1 MAIELDGHTK
11 TSGSGAG
18 PHTLSHTCGGSHRL
32 LAVVFTGM
40 RSGTGSWS
48 VTGVTYNGT
57 SLTQA
62 AANESSGSSRNVRT
76 EVWYLVNPP
85 GGSSYTVSVSTSSTM
100 LGCSLAAIS
109 LTGVDQSS
117 PVGNTGT
124 DTGNKSAYA
133 ASISTGT
140 ADAWLVG
147 GAGLRNGNRTWS
159 PDSGVTEI
167 YERASGSDATNDIV
181 GCGLYRSCGASGSY
195 SIGAS
200 ADASNFG
207 VLAAMAVNAAVL
219 DATISMARLAATAAA
234 VSLGVVP
241 GALSM
246 LMDVLTGTMSGVK
259 LSVVPGAVS
268 ISADTLPAS
277 GAVIDLSVVPG
288 AVSISADTLPASGA
302 VIDLSVVPGAVSML
316 MDELALSG
324 VVIDLTVA
332 QSVLMATLNLL
343 ATVPDISVAVAATTI
358 AMAVLEH
365 ILAVNSLTV
374 APGAVVL
381 NMAALEALA
390 DAVAILISVIGTDE
404 TILMSALSAAFNVEQ
419 LAVLPGEYI
428 TEMQTLQPTLTIMP
442 LTVFMLLG
450 CALAA
455 DRARYGAIV
464 SDAARYYAT
473 VSDRTGCQ

>member
-48 VTGVTYNGT
+48 VTEVTYNGT

-85 GGSSYTVSVSTSSTM
+85 GGSSYTVSVSTSATM
-100 LGCSLAAIS
+100 QGFSLAAIS

-167 YERASGSDATNDIV
+167 YERSSGSDTTSDVTA
-181 GCGLYRSCGASGSY
+181 CGLYRSCGASGSY

-207 VLAAMAVNAAVL
+207 VLAAMVVNAAVL
-219 DATISMARLAATAAA
+219 DATISMTRLAATAAA

-288 AVSISADTLPASGA
+288 AVS
-302 VIDLSVVPGAVSML
+302 ML

-343 ATVPDISVAVAATTI
+343 ANIPDISVAVAATTI

-365 ILAVNSLTV
+365 VLAVNPLTV
-374 APGAVVL
+374 VPGAVVL
-381 NMAALEALA
+381 NMAALDALV
-390 DAVAILISVIGTDE
+390 DAVAILVSVIGTDE
-404 TILMSALSAAFNVEQ
+404 TILLSALSAVFNVEQ

>member
-11 TSGSGAG
+11 TSGSGSG
-18 PHTLSHTCGGSHRL
+18 PFTVSHTCGGSHRL

-85 GGSSYTVSVSTSSTM
+85 GGSSYTVSVSTSVTM
-100 LGCSLAAIS
+100 QAFSLAAIS
-109 LTGVDQSS
+109 LTGVDQTT

-124 DTGNKSAYA
+124 DTGNKASYA

-140 ADAWLVG
+140 ADAWLIG
-147 GAGLRNGNRTWS
+147 GAGIRHGNRTWS

-167 YERASGSDATNDIV
+167 YERASGSDTTNDVV

-195 SIGAS
+195 SIGAT
-200 ADASNFG
+200 ADASNLG

-219 DATISMARLAATAAA
+219 DATISMTRLAATAAA

-241 GALSM
+241 GAMSL
-246 LMDVLTGTMSGVK
+246 LMDVLTGAMSSVK
-259 LSVVPGAVS
+259 LSVAPGAVS
-268 ISADTLPAS
+268 ISADTLP
-277 GAVIDLSVVPG
+277 V
-288 AVSISADTLPASGA
+288 SGA

>member
-32 LAVVFTGM
+32 LVVVFSGM
-40 RSGTGSWS
+40 RSALGSWS

-85 GGSSYTVSVSTSSTM
+85 GGSSYTVSVSTSVTM
-100 LGCSLAAIS
+100 QAFSLAAIS

-124 DTGNKSAYA
+124 DTGNKASYA

-140 ADAWLVG
+140 ADAWLIG
-147 GAGLRNGNRTWS
+147 GAGIRNGNRTWS

-167 YERASGSDATNDIV
+167 YERASGSDTTNDVV

-195 SIGAS
+195 SIGAT
-200 ADASNFG
+200 ADASNLG

-219 DATISMARLAATAAA
+219 DATISMTRLAATAAA
-234 VSLGVVP
+234 VSIG
-241 GALSM
+241 
-246 LMDVLTGTMSGVK
+246 
-259 LSVVPGAVS
+259 
-268 ISADTLPAS
+268 
-277 GAVIDLSVVPG
+277 
-288 AVSISADTLPASGA
+288 
-302 VIDLSVVPGAVSML
+302 VVPGAVSML

-343 ATVPDISVAVAATTI
+343 ANIPDISVAVAATTV

-365 ILAVNSLTV
+365 VLAANPLTV

-464 SDAARYYAT
+464 SDAARHYAT

>member
-85 GGSSYTVSVSTSSTM
+85 GGSSYTVSVSTSVSM
-100 LGCSLAAIS
+100 MAYSLAAIS

-167 YERASGSDATNDIV
+167 YERSSGSDTTSDVTA
-181 GCGLYRSCGASGSY
+181 CGMYRSCGASGSY
-195 SIGAS
+195 SIGS
-200 ADASNFG
+200 TADASNFG

-219 DATISMARLAATAAA
+219 DATISMTRLAATAAA

-246 LMDVLTGTMSGVK
+246 LMDVLSGIVAAIDLTVVPGARA
-259 LSVVPGAVS
+259 LSMDDLALSGAPIDLTVVPGARALSMDDLALSGAPIDLTVVPGAVT
-268 ISADTLPAS
+268 A
-277 GAVIDLSVVPG
+277 
-288 AVSISADTLPASGA
+288 
-302 VIDLSVVPGAVSML
+302 L
-316 MDELALSG
+316 MDDLALTG
-324 VVIDLTVA
+324 TPIDLTVA
-332 QSVLMATLNLL
+332 QSVFMAALALL
-343 ATVPDISVAVAATTI
+343 ATTPDVSIAVAATEI
-358 AMAVLEH
+358 AMAALEH
-365 ILAVNSLTV
+365 ILAANALTV
-374 APGAVVL
+374 APGAVAIEADTL
-381 NMAALEALA
+381 ALLA
-390 DAVAILISVIGTDE
+390 DAVALIVSVIGSDE
-404 TILMSALSAAFNVEQ
+404 TIIMAALAAAFGIEPLLVE
-419 LAVLPGEYI
+419 PGEYV
-428 TEMQTLQPTLTIMP
+428 TEMQVLAPSLGLMP

-464 SDAARYYAT
+464 NDTLRYYAT
-473 VSDRTGCQ
+473 VSDRTGCK

>member
-1 MAIELDGHTK
+1 M
-11 TSGSGAG
+11 
-18 PHTLSHTCGGSHRL
+18 
-32 LAVVFTGM
+32 
-40 RSGTGSWS
+40 
-48 VTGVTYNGT
+48 
-57 SLTQA
+57 
-62 AANESSGSSRNVRT
+62 RT

-288 AVSISADTLPASGA
+288 AVS
-302 VIDLSVVPGAVSML
+302 ML

-381 NMAALEALA
+381 NMAALDALV

>member
-1 MAIELDGHTK
+1 
-11 TSGSGAG
+11 
-18 PHTLSHTCGGSHRL
+18 
-32 LAVVFTGM
+32 M

-85 GGSSYTVSVSTSSTM
+85 GGSSYTVSVSTSVSM
-100 LGCSLAAIS
+100 MAYSLAAIS

-167 YERASGSDATNDIV
+167 YERSSGSDTTSDVTA
-181 GCGLYRSCGASGSY
+181 CGMYRSCGASGSY
-195 SIGAS
+195 SIGS
-200 ADASNFG
+200 TADVSNLG

-219 DATISMARLAATAAA
+219 DATISMTRLAATAAA

-241 GALSM
+241 GALAL
-246 LMDVLTGTMSGVK
+246 LMDVLSGIVAAIDLTVVPGARA
-259 LSVVPGAVS
+259 LSMDDLALSGAPIDLTVVPGAVT
-268 ISADTLPAS
+268 A
-277 GAVIDLSVVPG
+277 
-288 AVSISADTLPASGA
+288 
-302 VIDLSVVPGAVSML
+302 L
-316 MDELALSG
+316 MDDLALTG
-324 VVIDLTVA
+324 TPIDLTVA
-332 QSVLMATLNLL
+332 QSVFMAALALL
-343 ATVPDISVAVAATTI
+343 ATTPDVSIAVAATEI
-358 AMAVLEH
+358 AMAALEH
-365 ILAVNSLTV
+365 ILAANALTV
-374 APGAVVL
+374 APGAVAIEADTL
-381 NMAALEALA
+381 ALLA
-390 DAVAILISVIGTDE
+390 DAVALIVSVIGSDE
-404 TILMSALSAAFNVEQ
+404 TIIMAALAAAFGIEPLLVE
-419 LAVLPGEYI
+419 PGEYV
-428 TEMQTLQPTLTIMP
+428 TEMQVLAPSLGLMP

-464 SDAARYYAT
+464 NDTLRYYAT
-473 VSDRTGCQ
+473 VSDRTGCK

>member
-1 MAIELDGHTK
+1 MAIELDGYTK

-32 LAVVFTGM
+32 LVVVFSGM
-40 RSGTGSWS
+40 RGALGSWS

-85 GGSSYTVSVSTSSTM
+85 GGSSYTVSVSTSVTM
-100 LGCSLAAIS
+100 QAFSLAAIS
-109 LTGVDQSS
+109 LTGVDQTT

-124 DTGNKSAYA
+124 DTGNKASYA

-140 ADAWLVG
+140 ADAWLIG
-147 GAGLRNGNRTWS
+147 GAGIRNGNRTWS

-167 YERASGSDATNDIV
+167 YERASGSDTTNDIV

-195 SIGAS
+195 SIGS
-200 ADASNFG
+200 TADGSNFG
-207 VLAAMAVNAAVL
+207 VLAAMVVNAAVL
-219 DATISMARLAATAAA
+219 DATISMTRLAATAAA
-234 VSLGVVP
+234 VSIG
-241 GALSM
+241 
-246 LMDVLTGTMSGVK
+246 
-259 LSVVPGAVS
+259 
-268 ISADTLPAS
+268 
-277 GAVIDLSVVPG
+277 
-288 AVSISADTLPASGA
+288 
-302 VIDLSVVPGAVSML
+302 VVPGAVSML

-343 ATVPDISVAVAATTI
+343 ANIPDISVAVAATTV

-365 ILAVNSLTV
+365 VLAANPLTV

-381 NMAALEALA
+381 NMAALEALV

-404 TILMSALSAAFNVEQ
+404 TILLSALSAAFNVGQ

-428 TEMQTLQPTLTIMP
+428 TEMQTLQPTLTIVP

-464 SDAARYYAT
+464 SDAARHYAT

>member
-1 MAIELDGHTK
+1 MAIGLDGHTK

-32 LAVVFTGM
+32 LVVVFSGM
-40 RSGTGSWS
+40 RSALGSWS
-48 VTGVTYNGT
+48 VTGVTYNST

-85 GGSSYTVSVSTSSTM
+85 GGSSYTVSVSTSVTM
-100 LGCSLAAIS
+100 QAFSLAAIS
-109 LTGVDQSS
+109 LTGVDQTT

-124 DTGNKSAYA
+124 DTGNKASYA

-140 ADAWLVG
+140 ADAWLIG
-147 GAGLRNGNRTWS
+147 GAGIRNGNRTWS

-167 YERASGSDATNDIV
+167 YERASGSDTTSDIV

-195 SIGAS
+195 SIGS
-200 ADASNFG
+200 TADGSNFG
-207 VLAAMAVNAAVL
+207 VLAAMVVNAAVL
-219 DATISMARLAATAAA
+219 DATISMTRLAATAAA

-241 GALSM
+241 GAMSL
-246 LMDVLTGTMSGVK
+246 LMDVLAGTMSGVK
-259 LSVVPGAVS
+259 LSVAPGAVS

-343 ATVPDISVAVAATTI
+343 ANIPDISVAVAATTI

-365 ILAVNSLTV
+365 VLAVNPLTV

>member
-48 VTGVTYNGT
+48 VTEVTYNGT

-85 GGSSYTVSVSTSSTM
+85 GGSSYTVSVSTSATM
-100 LGCSLAAIS
+100 QGFSLAAIS

-167 YERASGSDATNDIV
+167 YERSSGSDTTSDVTA
-181 GCGLYRSCGASGSY
+181 CGMYRSCGASGSY
-195 SIGAS
+195 SIGS
-200 ADASNFG
+200 TADASNFG

-219 DATISMARLAATAAA
+219 DATISMTRLAATAAA

-241 GALSM
+241 GALAL
-246 LMDVLTGTMSGVK
+246 LMDVLSGIVAAIDLTVVPGARA
-259 LSVVPGAVS
+259 LSMDDLALSGAPIDLTVVPGAVT
-268 ISADTLPAS
+268 A
-277 GAVIDLSVVPG
+277 
-288 AVSISADTLPASGA
+288 
-302 VIDLSVVPGAVSML
+302 L
-316 MDELALSG
+316 MDDLALTG
-324 VVIDLTVA
+324 TPIDLTVA
-332 QSVLMATLNLL
+332 QSVFMAALALL
-343 ATVPDISVAVAATTI
+343 ATTPDVSIAVAATEI
-358 AMAVLEH
+358 AMAALEH
-365 ILAVNSLTV
+365 ILAANALTV
-374 APGAVVL
+374 APGAVAIEADTL
-381 NMAALEALA
+381 ALLA
-390 DAVAILISVIGTDE
+390 DAVALIVSVIGSDE
-404 TILMSALSAAFNVEQ
+404 TIIMAALAAAFGIEPLLVE
-419 LAVLPGEYI
+419 PGEYV
-428 TEMQTLQPTLTIMP
+428 TEMQVLAPSLGLMP

-464 SDAARYYAT
+464 NDTLRYYAT
-473 VSDRTGCQ
+473 VSDRTGCK

>member
-288 AVSISADTLPASGA
+288 ALSMLMDVLTGTMSGVKLSVVPGAVSISADTLPASGAVIDLSVVPGAVSISADTLPASGA

-365 ILAVNSLTV
+365 ILAVNS
-374 APGAVVL
+374 
-381 NMAALEALA
+381 
-390 DAVAILISVIGTDE
+390 
-404 TILMSALSAAFNVEQ
+404 
-419 LAVLPGEYI
+419 
-428 TEMQTLQPTLTIMP
+428 
-442 LTVFMLLG
+442 
-450 CALAA
+450 
-455 DRARYGAIV
+455 
-464 SDAARYYAT
+464 
-473 VSDRTGCQ
+473 

>member
-343 ATVPDISVAVAATTI
+343 ANIPDISVAVAATTI

-365 ILAVNSLTV
+365 VLAVNPLTV
-374 APGAVVL
+374 VPGAVVL
-381 NMAALEALA
+381 NMAALDALV
-390 DAVAILISVIGTDE
+390 DAVAILVSVIGTDE